1 MKAVGTDR
9 RDGNTPQR
17 TSIAISG
24 DNVYFDGLPLPPV
37 EGGIWCA
44 RLSILV
50 YRVDGSPENVGA
62 TNRAHAKR
70 VRRHAP
76 PPIHRFLLSL
86 ARCSWFLVLSR
97 MKLTLGFEDLWSYRF
112 GHA

>member
-1 MKAVGTDR
+1 MA
-9 RDGNTPQR
+9 TPPNVRVYQV
-17 TSIAISG
+17 AISG

-37 EGGIWCA
+37 EGGIWRA

-70 VRRHAP
+70 GRRHAP
-76 PPIHRFLLSL
+76 PPSPHPPFPTEPRSL
-86 ARCSWFLVLSR
+86 FLVLGS
-97 MKLTLGFEDLWSYRF
+97 
-112 GHA
+112 